1 MFVFIEYLIYWFI
14 IVLGNFFN
22 KPPP

>member
-1 MFVFIEYLIYWFI
+1 MTVFIEYLIYWFI